1 MPLILDGRSVAAQL
15 RDELKADVLDLQTTH
30 GISPRLTALRAG
42 DDPASAWYVR
52 AIERACK
59 QVGIA
64 FESRQLPADAPQRLM
79 EQEVAKLNADVMTHG
94 VIIQLP
100 LPRGIDSQAVIAALD
115 PRKDMDGQHPLNL
128 GRLMQG
134 LPTLLPN
141 TPAGGMELLRRYD
154 IPIKGRHAVVVGRS
168 NVVGKPLALLLLQ
181 EHATVTIA
189 HSRTPDL
196 AAVVRGADI
205 VAVAAGR
212 PGLVIGAMIKP
223 GATVLDFGINET
235 ADGGVVGDVEYDS
248 AAEVAGAITP
258 VPGGTGPVTNML
270 LLRNVLEAAR
280 NQTM

>member
-1 MPLILDGRSVAAQL
+1 MPLILDGRSVAAQI
-15 RDELKADVLDLQTTH
+15 RAELKADVRDLQTTH
-30 GISPRLTALRAG
+30 GITPRLVALRAG

-52 AIERACK
+52 AIERACQ
-59 QVGIA
+59 QVGVA
-64 FESRQLPADAPQRLM
+64 FESRQLPADASQRLI
-79 EQEVAKLNADVMTHG
+79 EQQIAELNTDSMTHG

-100 LPRGIDSQAVIAALD
+100 LPAGIDSQAVLAALD
-115 PRKDMDGQHPLNL
+115 PRKDVDGQHPLNL

-141 TPAGGMELLRRYD
+141 TPAGGMELLRRYE
-154 IPIKGRHAVVVGRS
+154 IPITGKRAVVVGRS

-196 AAVVRGADI
+196 AAVVREADI

-212 PGLVIGAMIKP
+212 PGLVTGAMIKP

-235 ADGGVVGDVEYDS
+235 TDGGVVGDVEYDS
-248 AAEVAGAITP
+248 AAAVAGAITP

-270 LLRNVLEAAR
+270 LLRNVIQAAR
-280 NQTM
+280 NPIT